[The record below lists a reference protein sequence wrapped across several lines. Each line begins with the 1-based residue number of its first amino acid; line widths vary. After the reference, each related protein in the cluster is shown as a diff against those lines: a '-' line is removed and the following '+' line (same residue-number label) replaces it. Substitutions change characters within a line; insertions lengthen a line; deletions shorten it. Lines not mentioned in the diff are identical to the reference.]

1 MRRALLVGINYTGT
15 SNQLYGCINDIN
27 NVGSYLYTF
36 RKYNSFI
43 VNPQRYGV
51 DLQIDDEF
59 FAKIKNY

>member
-1 MRRALLVGINYTGT
+1 MIITLI
-15 SNQLYGCINDIN
+15 DIN
-27 NVGSYLYTF
+27 KIQ
-36 RKYNSFI
+36 KYNSFI